1 MYRTTAIYF
10 DGNSSTAQTIDL
22 LLDTQNALLVFAS
35 DTLSIQKWPVEDI
48 ILNHVSGLHTIQYG
62 SSPIQTIKIEDQ
74 AFIHQLN
81 QYRKA
86 IGKDSWY
93 QGLLNL
99 GFIAHISIALA
110 LFALLVVSYIWVLP
124 AVAEHAVV
132 LVPESYDI
140 TVGEEFYEQFMEY
153 NEIDSFR
160 TESLNQFAKKL
171 QLHNQKPLQFTVVKS
186 ETVNA
191 FALPDG
197 HIVVFTGL
205 IELMD
210 NYDELVALIGHE
222 ATHVNERHSVKMLCR
237 NVSGYLIVSAILSDA
252 NGIMA
257 TLADNANGLYSLSFS
272 RGFEREADLKGFDI
286 MESNRVNPYGMTH
299 LFDKLVTGNDT
310 TIIVPEFLSSH
321 PVTKDRM
328 SYMHKTI
335 ESRPYSYKSNLLLK
349 KLFDD
354 IKRGEAIPIK

>member
-1 MYRTTAIYF
+1 MHRITATYF
-10 DGNSSTAQTIDL
+10 DGNSSTAQSIDL
-22 LLDTQNALLVFAS
+22 LLDTQNGLLVFAS
-35 DTLSIQKWPVEDI
+35 EALGLQKWPIEDI
-48 ILNHVSGLHTIQYG
+48 TLHHVSGLHTIQYG
-62 SSPIQTIKIEDQ
+62 SSPVQTIKVEDD

-86 IGKDSWY
+86 IGKHNWY
-93 QGLLNL
+93 QRLLNL
-99 GFIAHISIALA
+99 GFTAHISIALA
-110 LFALLVVSYIWVLP
+110 LFGLLVVSYIWVLP

-132 LVPESYDI
+132 LVPESYDE
-140 TVGEEFYEQFMEY
+140 TAGEEVYQQFIEY

-237 NVSGYLIVSAILSDA
+237 NVSGYLLVSAILSDA

-286 MESNRVNPYGMTH
+286 MESNRVDPNGMTH
-299 LFDKLVTGNDT
+299 LFDKLVSDKDT
-310 TIIVPEFLSSH
+310 TITVPEFLSSH
-321 PVTKDRM
+321 PVTKERM
-328 SYMHKTI
+328 KYIQETI
-335 ESRPYSYKSNLLLK
+335 DKRPYSYKSNLQLK

-354 IKRGEAIPIK
+354 IKRGEAIP